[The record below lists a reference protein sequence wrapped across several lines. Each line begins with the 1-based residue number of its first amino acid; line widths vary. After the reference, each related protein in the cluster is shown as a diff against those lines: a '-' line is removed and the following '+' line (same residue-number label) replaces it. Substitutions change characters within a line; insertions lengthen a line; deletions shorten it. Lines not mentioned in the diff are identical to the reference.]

1 MTNKT
6 DKELDDAWE
15 AAVDTFAAPEKKAKK
30 KPESKT
36 GTWVFCALEDKF
48 VRKEDRMSP
57 MEGTLLLKP
66 MEPFISPVDGKAI
79 NTRAQL
85 RAHNKEHGVTN
96 AQDYGDAY
104 FKRRGREMHNESI
117 GNTPKAKAER
127 REALNQKLYDH
138 GIIR

>member
-1 MTNKT
+1 MNKKT
-6 DKELDDAWE
+6 DKQLDDAWD
-15 AAVDTFAAPEKKAKK
+15 AAVDTFASPEK

-36 GTWVFCALEDKF
+36 GTWVYCAIEDKF
-48 VRKEDRMSP
+48 VRKEDRVCP
-57 MEGTLLLKP
+57 QGGTLLMKP
-66 MEPFISPVDGKAI
+66 MEPFISPIDGKMV

-85 RAHNKEHGVTN
+85 RAHNKEHGVTSTR
-96 AQDYGDAY
+96 DYGDAY

-127 REALNQKLYDH
+127 REALNQQLHNH